1 MIREPVAL
9 STVTTNSN
17 TRAFGTL
24 IHFIGAHWRFVL
36 SVAVLVVAAG
46 ETYFRLPFIPQRLEY
61 QPDADIGG
69 ILRPSQRGYVWL
81 ANMSL
86 QTPPI
91 TLNRDGHR
99 GAETDWSRPVVL
111 ALGDSEWFG
120 AGVEDGQVW
129 TVLLQDDLRGE
140 LNRDDVQ
147 VVNASH
153 PGFGPAHYALVLRR
167 LLATRHLDLV
177 LVRVET
183 NHSFKLPSPSD
194 RPREFAAAQRRQT
207 MRRFTKF
214 GPYLFDKALAQ
225 RDGLVEALV
234 PLFLRGGRPATAAR
248 SEHDGWLEAESS
260 WRELAEIASSHAIP
274 LLFVVHDIEGGSAGA
289 ALWGGLAAL
298 IAGRSSLHVMRI
310 DAAALGLGNLAPA
323 DRRQV
328 FLQTL
333 TLVRDPHANPRQH
346 RLIADAILR
355 GLRSEGLTIPLK
367 RHP

>member
-1 MIREPVAL
+1 FSSDAMTQA
-9 STVTTNSN
+9 
-17 TRAFGTL
+17 RASSAIAATSDMRASSIVL
-24 IHFIGAHWRFVL
+24 HFVGAHWRFVL
-36 SVAVLVVAAG
+36 AVAVLVVAAG

-61 QPDADIGG
+61 RPDADIGG
-69 ILRPSQRGYVWL
+69 SLRPSQRGYVWR
-81 ANMSL
+81 ANMPL

-129 TVLLQDDLRGE
+129 TVLLQDDLHGE
-140 LNRDDVQ
+140 LNREDVQ

-167 LLATRHLDLV
+167 LLSTRHLDLV
-177 LVRVET
+177 LVRVEA

-207 MRRFTKF
+207 MRRITKF

-234 PLFLRGGRPATAAR
+234 PLFLRGGWPANAAR
-248 SEHDGWLEAESS
+248 PEAAAHDGWLEGEPS
-260 WRELAEIASSHAIP
+260 WRELAEIATSHAIP
-274 LLFVVHDIEGGSAGA
+274 LVFV
-289 ALWGGLAAL
+289 
-298 IAGRSSLHVMRI
+298 
-310 DAAALGLGNLAPA
+310 
-323 DRRQV
+323 
-328 FLQTL
+328 
-333 TLVRDPHANPRQH
+333 
-346 RLIADAILR
+346 
-355 GLRSEGLTIPLK
+355 
-367 RHP
+367 